1 MILAGRGFPTGV
13 AAVASRGYCG
23 PEVDLKTDID
33 ALVDVGRR
41 APGSDAERR
50 AAAYLKKRLEG
61 FGRQVEVETVDVW
74 PAWPLAY
81 AILAAF
87 AVVGSVLSVSIPGL
101 GAALALAATLLT
113 FLDAGVLLPTLR
125 RLLGRRASQNV
136 VSWGDRDKPG
146 LLLLVAH
153 YDAGRGGIA
162 LGQKAEARR
171 AAYGNLVRRPIGPL
185 EPLFWAELAV
195 LVCCILRLAG
205 LSGLL
210 LTVLQFIPT
219 ALLIVAVALL
229 LDIALSPTRAG
240 ENDNATGAALVLR
253 LAERFGGG
261 RLDHFDVHVLLT
273 GGQKAIAAGSRAFLK
288 RHKDDLSRE
297 RTVVLNLDAV
307 GSGTVRYTIRE
318 GPLVAIKAHPQLVQL
333 CRAIAEDDQDEN
345 AFGARPIVNRS
356 PSDGYAARSAGLPAI
371 TISCRGRLDYVPG
384 RVDAEAIERAEGFCA
399 ELIRRLDAEVGPD
412 LAAHAE
418 ETVLSEAED

>member
-1 MILAGRGFPTGV
+1 LGGFRTGV
-13 AAVASRGYCG
+13 PAAATRRYSAPDMDVRA
-23 PEVDLKTDID
+23 DID
-33 ALVDVGRR
+33 ALVDVGPR

-61 FGRQVEVETVDVW
+61 LGRHVEVESVEIW

-81 AILAAF
+81 AILAGV
-87 AVVGSVLSVSIPGL
+87 AVVGSVLSVSIPAL
-101 GAALALAATLLT
+101 GAALALAAALLT

-136 VSWGDRDKPG
+136 VAWGDHDKPG
-146 LLLLVAH
+146 VLLLVAH

-171 AAYGNLVRRPIGPL
+171 AAFGNLVRRPIGPL

-195 LVCCILRLAG
+195 LVSCVLRLAG

-210 LTVLQFIPT
+210 LTVVQFIPT

-261 RLDHFDVHVLLT
+261 RLDHFDVHAVFT

-288 RHKDDLSRE
+288 RHKQDLGRE

-307 GSGTVRYTIRE
+307 GSGTVRYTSRE
-318 GPLVAIKAHPQLVQL
+318 GPLVAIKSHPQLVQL
-333 CRAIAEDDQDEN
+333 CQAIAEDDEDEN

-371 TISCRGRLDYVPG
+371 TISCRGRLDYVPA

-412 LAAHAE
+412 LAAPVDQ
-418 ETVLSEAED
+418 TMLSEAED

>member
-1 MILAGRGFPTGV
+1 MLLVGGRLTNRGQSPVGEAILHRM
-13 AAVASRGYCG
+13 
-23 PEVDLKTDID
+23 DLRADIE

-50 AAAYLKKRLEG
+50 AAAYLKQRLEG
-61 FGRQVEVETVDVW
+61 LGREVEVESVDAW

-81 AILAAF
+81 AILAAS
-87 AVVGSVLSVSIPGL
+87 AVVGSVLSVSVPAL
-101 GAALALAATLLT
+101 GAGLALVAALLT
-113 FLDAGVLLPTLR
+113 FPDAGLLRPTLR

-136 VSWGDRDKPG
+136 VSLGNDGKPG

-171 AAYGNLVRRPIGPL
+171 AAFGNLVRRPIGPL
-185 EPLFWAELAV
+185 EPLFWAQLAV
-195 LVCCILRLAG
+195 LVCCVLRLVG
-205 LSGLL
+205 LSGVL
-210 LTVLQFIPT
+210 LTVVQFAPT

-229 LDIALSPTRAG
+229 LDIALSPTTGG

-261 RLDHFDVHVLLT
+261 GLDHFDVHVLLT

-288 RHKDDLSRE
+288 RHKQDLGRE
-297 RTVVLNLDAV
+297 RTVILNLDAV
-307 GSGTVRYTIRE
+307 GSGTVRYTNRE
-318 GPLVAIKAHPQLVQL
+318 GPLVAIKSHPQLVQL
-333 CRAIAEDDQDEN
+333 CQAIAEDDEEEN

-356 PSDGYAARSAGLPAI
+356 PSDGYATRSASLPAI
-371 TISCRGRLDYVPG
+371 TISCRGRLDYVPA
-384 RVDAEAIERAEGFCA
+384 RVDAEAVERAEGFCA

-412 LAAHAE
+412 LAAQTE
-418 ETVLSEAED
+418 ETVLGERED

>member
-1 MILAGRGFPTGV
+1 M
-13 AAVASRGYCG
+13 
-23 PEVDLKTDID
+23 DLRADID

-50 AAAYLKKRLEG
+50 AAAYLKQRLEG
-61 FGRQVEVETVDVW
+61 LSRQVDVESVDIW

-81 AILAAF
+81 AILAAA
-87 AVVGSVLSVSIPGL
+87 AVVGSVLSVSVPAL
-101 GAALALAATLLT
+101 GAALALLAALLT
-113 FLDAGVLLPTLR
+113 FLDAGVLFPTLR

-146 LLLLVAH
+146 MLLLVAH

-171 AAYGNLVRRPIGPL
+171 AAFGNLVRRPIGPL
-185 EPLFWAELAV
+185 EPLLWAELAV
-195 LVCCILRLAG
+195 LVCCILRLAS
-205 LSGLL
+205 LSGLV
-210 LTVLQFIPT
+210 LTVVQFIPT
-219 ALLIVAVALL
+219 VLLIVAVALL
-229 LDIALSPTRAG
+229 LDIALSPTKAG
-240 ENDNATGAALVLR
+240 ENDNATGAALALR

-261 RLDHFDVHVLLT
+261 RLEHFGVHVLLSGSQT
-273 GGQKAIAAGSRAFLK
+273 AVAGGSRAFLR
-288 RHKDDLSRE
+288 RHKRDLDRE

-307 GSGTVRYTIRE
+307 GSGTVRYTSRE
-318 GPLVAIKAHPQLVQL
+318 GPLVAINSHPQLVQL
-333 CRAIAEDDQDEN
+333 CQAIAEDDEDEN

-371 TISCRGRLDYVPG
+371 TISCRGRLDYVAE

-412 LAAHAE
+412 LAAPVE

>member
-1 MILAGRGFPTGV
+1 M
-13 AAVASRGYCG
+13 
-23 PEVDLKTDID
+23 DLKTDID
-33 ALVDVGRR
+33 ALIEVGRP

-50 AAAYLKKRLEG
+50 AAAYLKQRLEG
-61 FGRQVEVETVDVW
+61 LGRRVDVEPVDVW

-81 AILAAF
+81 AILAAA
-87 AVVGSVLSVSIPGL
+87 AVVGSVLSVSVPAL
-101 GAALALAATLLT
+101 GAGLALAAALLT

-162 LGQKAEARR
+162 LGQKAESRR
-171 AAYGNLVRRPIGPL
+171 AAFGNLVRRTIGPL
-185 EPLFWAELAV
+185 EPLLWAEVAV
-195 LVCCILRLAG
+195 LVCCVLRLAT
-205 LSGLL
+205 LSGFV
-210 LTVLQFIPT
+210 LTVVQFIPT
-219 ALLIVAVALL
+219 VLLIVAVALL
-229 LDIALSPTRAG
+229 LDIALAPTKAG
-240 ENDNATGAALVLR
+240 ENDNATGAALALR

-261 RLDHFDVHVLLT
+261 KLEHFDVHVLLT
-273 GGQKAIAAGSRAFLK
+273 GGQKAIAAGSRSFVK
-288 RHKDDLSRE
+288 RHKRDLGRE
-297 RTVVLNLDAV
+297 RTVILNLDAV
-307 GSGTVRYTIRE
+307 GSGTVRYTSRE
-318 GPLVAIKAHPQLVQL
+318 GPFVAIKSHPQLVQL
-333 CRAIAEDDQDEN
+333 CQAIAEDDEDEN
-345 AFGARPIVNRS
+345 ASGARPIVNRS
-356 PSDGYAARSAGLPAI
+356 PSDGYAARSAGLAAI
-371 TISCRGRLDYVPG
+371 TISCRGRLDYIPA

>member
-1 MILAGRGFPTGV
+1 MGV
-13 AAVASRGYCG
+13 R
-23 PEVDLKTDID
+23 EDID

-50 AAAYLKKRLEG
+50 AAGYLKRRLEG
-61 FGRQVEVETVDVW
+61 LGRDVEVESVDAW

-81 AILAAF
+81 AILAAA
-87 AVVGSVLSVSIPGL
+87 AVVGSVLSVSVPAL
-101 GAALALAATLLT
+101 GAALALIAALLT
-113 FLDAGVLLPTLR
+113 FLDAGVLLPTIR

-136 VSWGDRDKPG
+136 VSWGDRGRPG
-146 LLLLVAH
+146 ALLLVAH

-171 AAYGNLVRRPIGPL
+171 AAFGNLIRRPIGPL

-195 LVCCILRLAG
+195 LVCCVLRLAT
-205 LSGLL
+205 LSGFL
-210 LTVLQFIPT
+210 LTLIQFVPT
-219 ALLIVAVALL
+219 VLLIVAVALL
-229 LDIALSPTRAG
+229 LDIALSPTTG
-240 ENDNATGAALVLR
+240 GDNDNATGTALALR
-253 LAERFGGG
+253 LAQRFGGG
-261 RLDHFDVHVLLT
+261 RLEHFDVHVLLT
-273 GGQKAIAAGSRAFLK
+273 GGQKATAAGSRAFVK
-288 RHKDDLSRE
+288 SHKSDLARE

-307 GSGTVRYTIRE
+307 GSGTVRYTSRE
-318 GPLVAIKAHPQLVQL
+318 GPLVAIRSHPQLVRL
-333 CRAIAEDDQDEN
+333 CQGIAEDDEDEN

-371 TISCRGRLDYVPG
+371 TISCRGRLDYIPA
-384 RVDAEAIERAEGFCA
+384 RVDADAIERAEGFCA

-412 LAAHAE
+412 LAAQPE

>member
-1 MILAGRGFPTGV
+1 MELR
-13 AAVASRGYCG
+13 S
-23 PEVDLKTDID
+23 DIE
-33 ALVDVGRR
+33 ALVEVGRR

-50 AAAYLKKRLEG
+50 AAAYLKQRLEG
-61 FGRQVEVETVDVW
+61 LGRRVDVESVDVW

-81 AILAAF
+81 AIVAAA
-87 AVVGSVLSVSIPGL
+87 AVVGSVLSLSVPAL
-101 GAALALAATLLT
+101 GAALALVAAVLT

-146 LLLLVAH
+146 MLLLVAH

-162 LGQKAEARR
+162 LGEKAEARR
-171 AAYGNLVRRPIGPL
+171 AAFGKLVRRPIGPL
-185 EPLFWAELAV
+185 EPLFWAQLAV
-195 LVCCILRLAG
+195 LVCCILRLAS
-205 LSGLL
+205 LNGLL
-210 LTVLQFIPT
+210 LTVVQFIPT
-219 ALLIVAVALL
+219 VFLIVAVALL
-229 LDIALSPTRAG
+229 IDIALAPTKAG
-240 ENDNATGAALVLR
+240 ENDNATGAALALR
-253 LAERFGGG
+253 LADRFGGG

-273 GGQKAIAAGSRAFLK
+273 GGQKAVAGGSRAFIR
-288 RHKDDLSRE
+288 RHKRE
-297 RTVVLNLDAV
+297 LGRKRTVILNLDAV
-307 GSGTVRYTIRE
+307 GSGTVRYTNRE
-318 GPLVAIKAHPQLVQL
+318 GPLVAIKSHPQLVQL
-333 CRAIAEDDQDEN
+333 CQAIAEDDEDEN

-371 TISCRGRLDYVPG
+371 TISCRGRLDYVPA

-412 LAAHAE
+412 LAAQAE